1 MSVLEQVQDDART
14 AMKARERDK
23 ASALRLVV
31 DALQQDAK
39 MGKGDEVAVLQRE
52 RKKRVEA
59 AEAFEGAG
67 RTEQAAAERF
77 EAELIEGYLPAQLSD
92 EELEGLV
99 AEAVAETGATE
110 QKQMGQ
116 VMSAVM
122 PKVAGRADGKRVS
135 AAVRKKLGAELGPP
149 PADSRQRGGRRARR
163 LRGLG
168 PARAARPPAGGSPPA
183 RQRADPGRRRRA
195 TCRRPRQWSTRWSS

>member
-14 AMKARERDK
+14 ALKAREREK
-23 ASALRLVV
+23 AGALRLVL

-39 MGKGDEVAVLQRE
+39 LGKGDEIAVLQRE

-59 AEAFEGAG
+59 AEAYEGAG
-67 RTEQAAAERF
+67 RAEQAAGERF

-99 AEAVAETGATE
+99 AAAIEETGATE
-110 QKQMGQ
+110 RKQMGQ

-135 AAVRKKLGAELGPP
+135 AAVGKKLG
-149 PADSRQRGGRRARR
+149 S
-163 LRGLG
+163 
-168 PARAARPPAGGSPPA
+168 
-183 RQRADPGRRRRA
+183 
-195 TCRRPRQWSTRWSS
+195 

>member
-1 MSVLEQVQDDART
+1 MQGDARV
-14 AMKARERDK
+14 ALKARERDK

-67 RTEQAAAERF
+67 RTDQAAAERF
-77 EAELIEGYLPAQLSD
+77 EAELIDGYLPAQLSD
-92 EELEGLV
+92 EELQELV
-99 AEAVAETGATE
+99 DGAVAETGATE

-122 PKVAGRADGKRVS
+122 PKIAGRADGKRVS
-135 AAVRKKLGAELGPP
+135 AAVRKKL
-149 PADSRQRGGRRARR
+149 S
-163 LRGLG
+163 
-168 PARAARPPAGGSPPA
+168 
-183 RQRADPGRRRRA
+183 
-195 TCRRPRQWSTRWSS
+195 